1 MGFKTIHSAI
11 KYFADAENGDILR
24 LDFEHSQ
31 GPWEIGQH
39 FYLCFKKCS
48 IWQSH
53 PFTPLSLPVPRD
65 GGAKHSYILRAK
77 AGETKK
83 LAELARRELA
93 EDFAATTP
101 LILSGPY
108 GESTARDLTPEVNL
122 LCVAGGTG
130 ITYVLPVQPIWAIR
144 KESALQWVREELDSI
159 CKASGTQVIEVLIY
173 VTRETGPSAASD
185 SERESREEGKL
196 EKDGISPILVP
207 STLATCPTHRA
218 AALPRSTT
226 TSLN

>member
-1 MGFKTIHSAI
+1 MVYIGACYAHWDKLSCFLYSSLILWAIDRALRLIRSGFIHYQFISDGTMGFKTIHSAI
-11 KYFADAENGDILR
+11 KYFPDAENGDVLR

-39 FYLCFKKCS
+39 FYLCFTKCS

-53 PFTPLSLPVPRD
+53 PFTPLSLPVLRD

-130 ITYVLPVQPIWAIR
+130 ITYVLP
-144 KESALQWVREELDSI
+144 ALLS
-159 CKASGTQVIEVLIY
+159 LI
-173 VTRETGPSAASD
+173 SQ
-185 SERESREEGKL
+185 
-196 EKDGISPILVP
+196 
-207 STLATCPTHRA
+207 
-218 AALPRSTT
+218 
-226 TSLN
+226 TSLET